1 MPHNHTTSDQDGDS
15 EQNEP
20 GPRLETSWKTLFS
33 FTSRKHLPVLIT
45 GSIFALFAGCVTPIL
60 AVLLGNVF
68 DAFTSFGARQ
78 TDAGALRSKIATNC
92 LGMVGLGAAGW
103 FLNGAYF
110 MIFVA
115 FGEFQAASIRQ
126 KVFVELLKRDIKW
139 FEAQQEGSGAFLS
152 GIQAHIHDLQMA
164 TSQPFGLLL
173 QYACRSVAS
182 LILALVISWRLSLV
196 TLAGIPIFSAVIAY
210 LSTRMNPSI
219 SAQQNELKYASKIA
233 NNAISSIDTVKCLNS
248 QAFEWQS
255 FASRIEQSAIHYLR
269 QARLN
274 SFQIALIR
282 WMMFG
287 MFVQGFWYG
296 SSLARAGILSSGDVI
311 TTFWACT
318 TAAQSIEQV
327 LPQMIVME
335 KGKVASTN
343 LKKLMQKSVK
353 DDFHS
358 EIKGTIY
365 PRRCDGD
372 IEVNNVSF
380 CYPSQPE
387 TCVLSSST
395 LFFPAGDTT
404 FVIGKSGSGKSTLG
418 QLIMRFYSPTS
429 GEILIDGHK
438 ADSLSIDWIR
448 NNVTLL
454 EQKSILFNDSVLKNI
469 KFGSLDSESIS
480 RTDIEDSI
488 ELAML
493 GNMIEGLPRGIDTS
507 VGPGGS
513 FLSGGQRQR
522 VAIAR
527 AKLRDTAI
535 LILDEPTSAL
545 DNINRVAVMKAIRQ
559 WRQGKT
565 TIIITHDMSQIL
577 EDDFVYI
584 LEHGSITHSGFRKHL
599 DNRAGCEKYFP
610 SAMRLDLEKEDLGI
624 ESDKTKYISSGEST
638 LGSLRMP
645 KRVRHNRNSSWAQH
659 HLPPGFRSSTYG
671 MAVQRHS
678 FHANAL
684 PDGLEGSETPQSMSC
699 LPFSSSTPDLTSPL
713 SPTYGEITG
722 KDVEMVEMSSPR
734 TEMED
739 SVQYVSPS
747 SIQYLGSRYVSR
759 LSHRRKSSKPKEE
772 SKGDPPSLAHIM
784 GTVMPSLNA
793 KQRLIILVGVS
804 SALAHASA
812 TPVFSYCLSQLIG
825 TFYAGKDSANLARKW
840 SLAVL
845 GVSCGDGLS
854 SFFMHYFLEFCAEA
868 WLDTLRGKAF
878 ERILGQSKAWFEKD
892 GHGSSRLAS
901 YLDQN
906 GEDMRNLLGRFA
918 GFFIVAAAIMI
929 MAVIWSLVVCWKL
942 IVVALATGPF
952 IYAITRGFEGTNGVW
967 EKRCN
972 EASGVATD
980 IFTETFSEI
989 QTVRSLRLEGHFAKK
1004 HSDVV
1009 TSCLK
1014 IGLKRAIYTGLL
1026 FGMVESTVMFA
1037 CALIFYYGAILSA
1050 HEFAVDDVVQVFSL
1064 LLFSIGY
1071 AAQILSWI
1079 PQINTSRDIA
1089 TRLLE
1094 LSNLPEFGSHEY
1106 RGSLIISNLTPIKL
1120 TNVFFRYPSRPDTMV
1135 LKNVSMEIS
1144 QNTCTAIVGRSGS
1157 GKSTIASL
1165 LLALYACPESRFG
1178 EPTITLGGEAISRL
1192 HVPTLRSQI
1201 AIVSQQPTIFPATIY
1216 ANISYGIDLQSPMTS
1231 MDSVRAAARAAGIDD
1246 FITSLPRGYWT
1257 VIGDGGIGLSGGQ
1270 EQRIVIVRALLRH
1283 PQILILDEATSG
1295 LDPAGAEIVRQTI
1308 QHLVSMRPDL
1318 TVIIITHAKEMIEI
1332 ADHVIVLD
1340 KGVVLEDGSYQVLA
1354 QRVGGKLYELIND
1367 PEDGA

>member
-1 MPHNHTTSDQDGDS
+1 MPHNHITNDQDGDS

-68 DAFTSFGARQ
+68 DAFTSFGAGQ
-78 TDAGALRSKIATNC
+78 ADADTLRSKIATNC

-115 FGEFQAASIRQ
+115 FGEFQAASIRR
-126 KVFVELLKRDIKW
+126 KVFVELLKRDIEW
-139 FEAQQEGSGAFLS
+139 FEAQREGSGAFLS

-164 TSQPFGLLL
+164 TSQPLGLLL

-196 TLAGIPIFSAVIAY
+196 TLAGIPIFSALIAY
-210 LSTRMNPSI
+210 LSTRMNSSI
-219 SAQQNELKYASKIA
+219 SAQQTELTYASKIA

-296 SSLARAGILSSGDVI
+296 SGLARAGILSSGDVI

-335 KGKVASTN
+335 KGKVASTM

-353 DDFHS
+353 DGCHS
-358 EIKGTIY
+358 EIKGTVL

-372 IEVNNVSF
+372 IELNNVSF

-387 TCVLSSST
+387 TCVLSSSSF
-395 LFFPAGDTT
+395 FFPAGDTT

-418 QLIMRFYSPTS
+418 QLIMRFYFPTS

-438 ADSLSIDWIR
+438 VDSLSINWIR
-448 NNVTLL
+448 NNITLL
-454 EQKSILFNDSVLKNI
+454 EQKSILFNDSVLQNI
-469 KFGSLDSESIS
+469 KFGSLSSESIS
-480 RTDIEDSI
+480 RIDIEESI

-493 GNMIEGLPRGIDTS
+493 GNMLEGLPRGIDTS

-527 AKLRDTAI
+527 AKLRDTSI

-545 DNINRVAVMKAIRQ
+545 DNTNRVAVMKAIRQ

-584 LEHGSITHSGFRKHL
+584 LEHGSITHSGFRKQL

-610 SAMRLDLEKEDLGI
+610 SAMRLGLEKEDLGI
-624 ESDKTKYISSGEST
+624 EGDKTEHISSGGST

-671 MAVQRHS
+671 MAVKRHS

-684 PDGLEGSETPQSMSC
+684 SDGVDGSEELQSMSY
-699 LPFSSSTPDLTSPL
+699 LPFSSSTPDLISPL
-713 SPTYGEITG
+713 SHTYGEITG
-722 KDVEMVEMSSPR
+722 KDFEMVAMTSPR
-734 TEMED
+734 TEMD
-739 SVQYVSPS
+739 SPVHYVSPS
-747 SIQYLGSRYVSR
+747 SVQYLGPEYANR
-759 LSHRRKSSKPKEE
+759 LSHRRKPSKPKAGK
-772 SKGDPPSLAHIM
+772 KGDAPSLAQIL
-784 GTVMPSLNA
+784 GTIMPSLSA
-793 KQRLIILVGVS
+793 KQSLILLVGVL

-854 SFFMHYFLEFCAEA
+854 SFLMHYFLEFCAEA

-878 ERILGQSKAWFEKD
+878 ERILEQPKAWFEKD

-918 GFFIVAAAIMI
+918 GFVIVAAAIMI
-929 MAVIWSLVVCWKL
+929 MAIIWSLVVCWKL
-942 IVVALATGPF
+942 TVVALATGPF

-967 EKRCN
+967 ERRCN

-989 QTVRSLRLEGHFAKK
+989 RTVRSLTLEGHFSKK

-1009 TSCLK
+1009 TSCLE

-1037 CALIFYYGAILSA
+1037 CALIFYYGAALA
-1050 HEFAVDDVVQVFSL
+1050 AYEFAVDDVVQVFSL

-1079 PQINTSRDIA
+1079 PQINTSKDIA
-1089 TRLLE
+1089 TRLIE
-1094 LSNLPEFGSHEY
+1094 LSNLPKLGSHEY
-1106 RGSLIISNLTPIKL
+1106 RGSLIVSNLTPIKL
-1120 TNVFFRYPSRPDTMV
+1120 TNVVFRYPSRPDTMV
-1135 LKNVSMEIS
+1135 LKNVSMKIS

-1165 LLALYACPESRFG
+1165 LLALYVCPESRSG
-1178 EPTITLGGEAISRL
+1178 EPTITLGGEDISRL

-1201 AIVSQQPTIFPATIY
+1201 GIVSQQPTIFPGTIY

-1270 EQRIVIVRALLRH
+1270 KQRIVIARALLRH

-1308 QHLVSMRPDL
+1308 QHLVSVRPEL

-1340 KGVVLEDGSYQVLA
+1340 QGVVVEDGSYQVLA
-1354 QRVGGKLYELIND
+1354 QRMNGRLYELIND
-1367 PEDGA
+1367 PEDGE

>member
-1 MPHNHTTSDQDGDS
+1 MPHNHTTNDQDGDRS
-15 EQNEP
+15 NEP

-68 DAFTSFGARQ
+68 DAFTSFGAGQ
-78 TDAGALRSKIATNC
+78 ADADTLRSKIATNC

-115 FGEFQAASIRQ
+115 FGEFQAASIRR
-126 KVFVELLKRDIKW
+126 KVFQELLKRDIEW
-139 FEAQQEGSGAFLS
+139 FEAQREGSGAFLS

-164 TSQPFGLLL
+164 TSQPLGLLL

-182 LILALVISWRLSLV
+182 LILALAISWRLSLV
-196 TLAGIPIFSAVIAY
+196 TLAGIPIFSALIAY
-210 LSTRMNPSI
+210 LSTRMNTSI
-219 SAQQNELKYASKIA
+219 SAQQTELTYASKIA

-296 SSLARAGILSSGDVI
+296 SNLARAGILSPGDVI

-335 KGKVASTN
+335 KGKVASTI
-343 LKKLMQKSVK
+343 LKKLMQKSVA
-353 DDFHS
+353 DDCHS
-358 EIKGTIY
+358 EIKGTVY

-372 IEVNNVSF
+372 IEVNSVSF
-380 CYPSQPE
+380 CYPSQPD

-395 LFFPAGDTT
+395 FFFPAGDTT

-429 GEILIDGHK
+429 GDILIDGHK
-438 ADSLSIDWIR
+438 VDSLSIKWIR

-454 EQKSILFNDSVLKNI
+454 EQKSILFNDSVLQNM
-469 KFGSLDSESIS
+469 KFGRLASELMSG
-480 RTDIEDSI
+480 TDIEESI

-527 AKLRDTAI
+527 AKLRDTPI

-545 DNINRVAVMKAIRQ
+545 DHTNRVAIMKAIRQ
-559 WRQGKT
+559 WRQGRT

-584 LEHGSITHSGFRKHL
+584 LEHGSITHSGFRKQL

-610 SAMRLDLEKEDLGI
+610 PAMRLGVEKEDLGI
-624 ESDKTKYISSGEST
+624 ESDKTEHISVGVST
-638 LGSLRMP
+638 FGSLRMP

-684 PDGLEGSETPQSMSC
+684 SDGAGRSEELQSMSY
-699 LPFSSSTPDLTSPL
+699 LPFSSSTPDLISPL
-713 SPTYGEITG
+713 SHTYGEITG
-722 KDVEMVEMSSPR
+722 KDIEMVAMTSPR
-734 TEMED
+734 TEMD
-739 SVQYVSPS
+739 NPVQYVSPS
-747 SIQYLGSRYVSR
+747 SIQYLAPKYANR
-759 LSHRRKSSKPKEE
+759 LSHRRKPSKPKAEK
-772 SKGDPPSLAHIM
+772 KGDVPSLAQIL
-784 GTVMPSLNA
+784 GTIIPSLNT
-793 KQRLIILVGVS
+793 KQRLILLVGVL
-804 SALAHASA
+804 SAFAHASA

-825 TFYAGKDSANLARKW
+825 TFYASKNSANIARKW
-840 SLAVL
+840 SLVVL

-878 ERILGQSKAWFEKD
+878 ERILGQPKAWFEKD

-918 GFFIVAAAIMI
+918 GFVIVAAAIMS

-942 IVVALATGPF
+942 TVVALATGPF

-967 EKRCN
+967 ERRCN

-989 QTVRSLRLEGHFAKK
+989 RTVRSLTLEGHFSKK

-1014 IGLKRAIYTGLL
+1014 VGLKRAIYTGLL

-1037 CALIFYYGAILSA
+1037 CALIFYYGAALAA

-1089 TRLLE
+1089 TRLIE
-1094 LSNLPEFGSHEY
+1094 LSNLPKFGSHEY
-1106 RGSLIISNLTPIKL
+1106 RGSLIVSNLTPIKL
-1120 TNVFFRYPSRPDTMV
+1120 TNVFFRYPSRPDTGV
-1135 LKNVSMEIS
+1135 LKNVSMRIS

-1165 LLALYACPESRFG
+1165 LLALYVCPESRSG
-1178 EPTITLGGEAISRL
+1178 EPTITLGGEDISRL

-1201 AIVSQQPTIFPATIY
+1201 AIVSQQPTIFPGTIY

-1231 MDSVRAAARAAGIDD
+1231 MDSVRAAARGAGIDD

-1270 EQRIVIVRALLRH
+1270 RQRIVIARALLRY

-1308 QHLVSMRPDL
+1308 QHLVSVRADL
-1318 TVIIITHAKEMIEI
+1318 TVIIITHAKEIIEI

-1340 KGVVLEDGSYQVLA
+1340 QGVVVEDGPYQVLA
-1354 QRVGGKLYELIND
+1354 QRMGGRLYELISD